1 MTKTILVLG
10 ATGGLGRETAR
21 IFAANGWTVRILH
34 RNPQTAIENYPVL
47 KNMQMFKG
55 DAMSEQDVLTASKGV
70 DLILHSVNPPN
81 YQKWRELALPMLSN
95 TIKAARENNAR
106 IIFPGNIYVFHP
118 DAGNILTEHT
128 PQNPAT
134 RKGKVRVEMEN
145 MLQQAANKGARSLII
160 RAPDFF
166 SADAPSSWFENM
178 LVKRGKPV
186 KTITYPDNLETGHS
200 WAYLPDLAKTIF
212 KIAEM
217 EKQLPAFD
225 TYNFRGYYF
234 DKGSDFLEIIKKAAG
249 KPKARVSTFPWA
261 PITLLSPFVS
271 LFRELR
277 EMRYLWKIPHQLD
290 NTKLVALLG
299 TEPQTPI
306 DQAVKESLRGLK
318 CI

>member
-1 MTKTILVLG
+1 MSKTILVLG
-10 ATGGLGRETAR
+10 ATGGLGKETAR
-21 IFAANGWTVRILH
+21 TFAANGWTVRILH
-34 RNPQTAIENYPVL
+34 RNPQAAIEKYPAL
-47 KNMQMFKG
+47 KNMQLFKG
-55 DAMSEQDVLTASKGV
+55 DALNKQDVLTASKGA

-81 YQKWRELALPMLSN
+81 YQKWRELALPMLAN
-95 TIKAARENNAR
+95 TIKAAKENNTR

-134 RKGKVRVEMEN
+134 RKGKVRVEMEA
-145 MLQQAANKGARSLII
+145 MLQQAADEGIRSLII

-186 KTITYPDNLETGHS
+186 NTITYPDAPATGHS
-200 WAYLPDLAKTIF
+200 WAYLPDLAQTIF
-212 KIAEM
+212 KIAEQ

-234 DKGSDFLEIIKKAAG
+234 EKGSDFLEIIKTAAG
-249 KPKARVSTFPWA
+249 KPGAKISQFPWA
-261 PITLLSPFVS
+261 VVTLLSPFIS
-271 LFRELR
+271 LFRELK

-299 TEPQTPI
+299 AEPQTPI
-306 DQAVKESLRGLK
+306 DQAVKESLKGLK